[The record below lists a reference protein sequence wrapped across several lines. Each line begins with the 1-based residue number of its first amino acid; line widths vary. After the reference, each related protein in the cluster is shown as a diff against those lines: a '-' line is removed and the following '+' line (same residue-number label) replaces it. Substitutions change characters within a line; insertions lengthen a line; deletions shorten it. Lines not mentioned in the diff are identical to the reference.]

1 MIMNSFICML
11 FVRED
16 LSQWVKCKN
25 TPWFFIPFSHVIWWQ
40 LLKIIILNV
49 NQHNIQRNDKVELIM
64 TKFRNCCGMPLVH
77 GVINDTHIYIA
88 KLKSPFQE
96 DYYHFKTS
104 GYSMVAQMM
113 VDIGKCLLMFLW
125 HFQWHALGLVKW

>member
-1 MIMNSFICML
+1 
-11 FVRED
+11 
-16 LSQWVKCKN
+16 
-25 TPWFFIPFSHVIWWQ
+25 
-40 LLKIIILNV
+40 LLKRIILNV

-125 HFQWHALGLVKW
+125 HFQ